1 MSPTIIF
8 SSISTF
14 MSVSICFMYLSAP
27 VLGAYMLMSVIVSSC
42 IDPYVIIPGL
52 PWWFRQ

>member
-8 SSISTF
+8 SSICTV

-27 VLGAYMLMSVIVSSC
+27 VLGAHTLMSIIFSSC

-52 PWWFRQ
+52 SWWFRQ